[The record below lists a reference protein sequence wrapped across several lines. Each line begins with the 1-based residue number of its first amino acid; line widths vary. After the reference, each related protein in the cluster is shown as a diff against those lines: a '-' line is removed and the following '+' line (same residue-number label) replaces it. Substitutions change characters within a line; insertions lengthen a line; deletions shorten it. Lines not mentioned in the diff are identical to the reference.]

1 MRLDEIDL
9 GSQAFWERPLVER
22 ADAFDLL
29 RTDDP
34 YRYFDLPPE
43 ILEAFPQ
50 KGFHALVRHSDV
62 TEASKRP
69 EDFCSGQGGTTAV
82 DLPNEEITRYFG
94 SMISMDDPLHKRLR
108 AIVSAGFTPKRVR
121 DLEDAVERSAI
132 EVVDHLLEQHLL
144 LDRQRVLPAT

>member
-29 RTDDP
+29 RTDEP

-50 KGFHALVRHSDV
+50 
-62 TEASKRP
+62 
-69 EDFCSGQGGTTAV
+69 
-82 DLPNEEITRYFG
+82 
-94 SMISMDDPLHKRLR
+94 
-108 AIVSAGFTPKRVR
+108 
-121 DLEDAVERSAI
+121 
-132 EVVDHLLEQHLL
+132 
-144 LDRQRVLPAT
+144 